1 LADNPLMRIIGMP
14 LAALVVFALALV
26 PVLHGQARISVQQA
40 TPVLRALETVL
51 PPALRGRRDGD
62 LAARWSTWVEQHDRE
77 VRARLSLGDEDSLV
91 NFWLYGTTFTTQP
104 PAVARGSAVPAA
116 TLEAI
121 VGRRL
126 EDLLDG
132 LSAPGENE
140 RLQFARSALLTR
152 DANLGTAAGR
162 ERARRLLS
170 DARQRMVREFAETD
184 RTLADV
190 SGSDAGARAAANATI
205 FRERGL
211 SSDTSVLANYGVQVA
226 LESIARYRTLA
237 PRSVRR
243 VAVVGPGLDF
253 TNKSDG
259 YDFYP
264 EQTIQPFAVIDS
276 LRRAGLAAPDLS
288 LTTIDI
294 SGRVNA
300 HLRNAP
306 LRAASNAG
314 YVVTLPLDAG
324 EAWTGE
330 LMTYWQRWGSDIGSE
345 VRTITPPAAAGNVKA
360 RAVRIQPAVVSSLS
374 PLDANIVVDRL
385 LLPDDER
392 FDLIVATN
400 VLLYYDVFEQALAS
414 SNAAAM
420 LRPGGVFLTNTAV
433 FPTPP
438 LQASASYLRVT
449 HTPQRY
455 DEMYWYVRDK

>member
-1 LADNPLMRIIGMP
+1 MRIVAMP
-14 LAALVVFALALV
+14 VAAVVVFALALV
-26 PVLHGQARISVQQA
+26 PGLHAQARITVEQA
-40 TPVLRALETVL
+40 APVLRALETVL
-51 PPALRGRRDGD
+51 PPALRGRAGGD
-62 LAARWSTWVEQHDRE
+62 LASRWSSWVEQHDRD
-77 VRARLSLGDEDSLV
+77 VRARLARGDEDSLV
-91 NFWLYGTTFTTQP
+91 NFWLYGTTFTAQP
-104 PAVARGSAVPAA
+104 PAIARGASVPAA
-116 TLEAI
+116 TLDAAI
-121 VGRRL
+121 ARRL

-132 LSAPGENE
+132 LSDPGENE

-152 DANLGTAAGR
+152 DISLGTAVGR

-184 RTLADV
+184 RTLAAV

-211 SSDTSVLANYGVQVA
+211 SSDTSVLSNYGVQVA
-226 LESIARYRTLA
+226 LDTISRYRTLA

-243 VAVVGPGLDF
+243 VAVIGPGLDF
-253 TNKSDG
+253 TNKADG

-264 EQTIQPFAVIDS
+264 QQTIQPFAVIDA

-288 LTTIDI
+288 LTTFDI

-300 HLRNAP
+300 HLRNAAM
-306 LRAASNAG
+306 RAASSPG
-314 YVVTLPLDAG
+314 YVVTLPLDGG

-330 LMTYWQRWGSDIGSE
+330 LIAYWQRWGSGIGSE
-345 VRTITPPAAAGNVKA
+345 VPAIAPPAAAGNVKA

-414 SNAAAM
+414 SNIAAM
-420 LRPGGVFLTNTAV
+420 LRSGGVFLTNTAV

-449 HTPQRY
+449 HTPERY